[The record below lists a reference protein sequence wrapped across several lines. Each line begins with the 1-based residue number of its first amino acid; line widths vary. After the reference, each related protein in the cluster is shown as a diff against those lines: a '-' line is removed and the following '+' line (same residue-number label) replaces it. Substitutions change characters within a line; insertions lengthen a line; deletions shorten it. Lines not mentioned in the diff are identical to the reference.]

1 MGSSSGSSIGSSGGS
16 SMGSSGTGASS
27 SGSGSLTGSS
37 GSGLS
42 GEDRSRGGASSPNL
56 PRLEDAVHGGGTS
69 VHRSGN
75 QYGRSQNGNGQQNGS
90 GLSGLLGQQGE
101 WAERARSTVRE
112 HPLAAIA
119 GALVL
124 GSLLSRRRH

>member
-1 MGSSSGSSIGSSGGS
+1 MGSSGGS
-16 SMGSSGTGASS
+16 SMGSSMGSSGNGTGASS
-27 SGSGSLTGSS
+27 TGSGSLTGSS

-69 VHRSGN
+69 VHRSGS
-75 QYGRSQNGNGQQNGS
+75 QYGRGQNGNGQRNGS

-112 HPLAAIA
+112 YPLAAIA